1 MPIHPNMRRVV
12 AAVGVCAALAA
23 AAGCADT
30 SEPTGGLAIVVGARS
45 NMPAPVLAGE
55 AAAALD
61 EAVNTEAR
69 FSLVVADGEPHEVQ
83 GGRLDTSEAN
93 AQAEQRDRER
103 LREEVRGA
111 LDAARARTPESDLLS
126 ALDIAARK
134 LDSASGSHTVVV
146 LDSGLSTAGVLDFAA
161 EPALLD
167 EDPEGLA
174 NDLEVAGELPDLSG
188 VTVIFQG
195 LGDTFAP
202 QPPLSR
208 PERTNLI
215 AIWSAIVRAAGG
227 GEVVEQSPLDQPPAT
242 PLPSVTPVLTD
253 GGTTCTVTLT
263 SRDVTFQ
270 ANSPEFLDDAAAAT
284 VLAPIATRL
293 AGAGVTALL
302 TGTTADVGDLDGQVE
317 LSRLRAQA
325 VKDLLA
331 ELGAPDERMTVAG
344 LGSDFPGY
352 TQDHDASGQLIPEAA
367 EANRK
372 VFVEL
377 AGGSDLD
384 CS

>member
-1 MPIHPNMRRVV
+1 MPIHVTVRRVI
-12 AAVGVCAALAA
+12 AAVGVCAVLTA

-45 NMPAPVLAGE
+45 NMPAPVLAGQ

-103 LREEVRGA
+103 LREEIHSA

-174 NDLEVAGELPDLSG
+174 NDLEAADQLPDLSG
-188 VTVIFQG
+188 MTVVFQG

-202 QPPLSR
+202 QPVLSR
-208 PERTNLI
+208 PERSNLI

-227 GEVVEQSPLDQPPAT
+227 EVVVEQSPLDQPPVT

-263 SRDVTFQ
+263 SSDVTFQ
-270 ANSPEFLDDAAAAT
+270 PDSVELLDEIAAAK
-284 VLAPIATRL
+284 VLAPIATQLTR
-293 AGAGVTALL
+293 AGVTALL
-302 TGTTADVGDLDGQVE
+302 TGTTADVGDPAGQVE

-325 VKDLLA
+325 VKGVLA
-331 ELGAPDERMTVAG
+331 ELGAPEERMTVVG

-352 TQDHDASGQLIPEAA
+352 TQDHDASGQLITEAA

-372 VFVEL
+372 VFIEL